1 MTLFKRPLA
10 AIGFTLLGAV
20 ASFEG
25 GFAWAKSPDLP
36 ATAPVPEPNRRDLG
50 EIVSKPEDPAPSSVP
65 LPQTRPDNTPHNN
78 TAPDNTTK
86 EPDRRKPF
94 QGPELPPDWQK
105 PAVVKPLPDPRSE
118 IVPAEKM
125 PAEETA
131 CRERLKALGA
141 EFQEAQAKHDAALGC
156 SLPYPLTLK
165 KLGKSVEITPDAELD
180 CAMAET
186 MSRFVK
192 DVVVPAAKA
201 ELGQELKSISQASG
215 YVCRP
220 RNGSSKLSEHAFGN
234 ALDIAGFTLT
244 DGTTVQVGKTSSAPQ
259 AKMIDQI
266 RKAGCGPFKTV
277 LGPGSDAD
285 HALHLH
291 LDLAP
296 RRNGG
301 TFCQ

>member
-1 MTLFKRPLA
+1 M
-10 AIGFTLLGAV
+10 
-20 ASFEG
+20 
-25 GFAWAKSPDLP
+25 
-36 ATAPVPEPNRRDLG
+36 G
-50 EIVSKPEDPAPSSVP
+50 EIVPMPSDDHAPSNVP
-65 LPQTRPDNTPHNN
+65 LPQARPDNA
-78 TAPDNTTK
+78 APG
-86 EPDRRKPF
+86 EPNDRRPF
-94 QGPELPPDWQK
+94 QGPELPSDWQK
-105 PAVVKPLPDPRSE
+105 PAVVKPVPDPRSE

-125 PAEETA
+125 PVEETA
-131 CRERLKALGA
+131 CRERLNLLGA
-141 EFQEAQAKHDAALGC
+141 EFEEAQAKHDTALGC
-156 SLPYPLTLK
+156 SLPYPLVLK

-186 MSRFVK
+186 MSRFAK
-192 DVVVPAAKA
+192 DVLVPAAKA

-234 ALDIAGFTLT
+234 ALDIAAFTLA

-259 AKMIDQI
+259 AKLIDQI
-266 RKAGCGPFKTV
+266 RKAACGPFKTV

>member
-1 MTLFKRPLA
+1 MDDVT
-10 AIGFTLLGAV
+10 
-20 ASFEG
+20 
-25 GFAWAKSPDLP
+25 P
-36 ATAPVPEPNRRDLG
+36 AP
-50 EIVSKPEDPAPSSVP
+50 PEDLAPSAVP
-65 LPQTRPDNTPHNN
+65 LPQARPDNTVK
-78 TAPDNTTK
+78 DL
-86 EPDRRKPF
+86 DSRRPF
-94 QGPELPPDWQK
+94 QGPELPPGWQK
-105 PAVVKPLPDPRSE
+105 PAAVKSAPDPRSDT
-118 IVPAEKM
+118 VPAEKM
-125 PAEETA
+125 PADETA

-141 EFQEAQAKHDAALGC
+141 EFEQAKARHDDALGC
-156 SLPYPLTLK
+156 SLPYPLVLK
-165 KLGKSVEITPDAELD
+165 KLGKSVEITPDVELD

-192 DVVVPAAKA
+192 DVAAPVAKA
-201 ELGQELKSISQASG
+201 ELGGELKSISQASG

-234 ALDIAGFTLT
+234 ALDIAAFTLA
-244 DGTTVQVGKTSSAPQ
+244 DGTTVEVGRTSSQPQ
-259 AKMIDQI
+259 AKLIEEI
-266 RKAGCGPFKTV
+266 RKAACGPFKTV

>member
-1 MTLFKRPLA
+1 MTLLKRPLA
-10 AIGFTLLGAV
+10 AIGFMLLGAV

-25 GFAWAKSPDLP
+25 GLAWAKSPDLP
-36 ATAPVPEPNRRDLG
+36 ATAPIPDPHRRDMG
-50 EIVSKPEDPAPSSVP
+50 ETVPTPSDDHAPSNVP
-65 LPQTRPDNTPHNN
+65 LPQARPDNA
-78 TAPDNTTK
+78 APNIMVK
-86 EPDRRKPF
+86 EPNGRRPF

-105 PAVVKPLPDPRSE
+105 PAVVKPVPDPRSE

-141 EFQEAQAKHDAALGC
+141 EFQEAQAKHDAVLGC

-192 DVVVPAAKA
+192 DVVVPATKA

-259 AKMIDQI
+259 AKLIDQI

>member
-1 MTLFKRPLA
+1 MTLFKWPLV
-10 AIGFTLLGAV
+10 AIGLTFLGAAV
-20 ASFEG
+20 SFEG
-25 GFAWAKSPDLP
+25 GVAWAKSPDLP
-36 ATAPVPEPNRRDLG
+36 ATAPIPETHRGDMG
-50 EIVSKPEDPAPSSVP
+50 EIKPTPSEDDPPSSVP
-65 LPQTRPDNTPHNN
+65 LPQARPDDRL
-78 TAPDNTTK
+78 PDHQTK
-86 EPDRRKPF
+86 GEKAHKPF
-94 QGPELPPDWQK
+94 QGPELPPDWEN
-105 PAVVKPLPDPRSE
+105 PTVVKPPPDPRSAV
-118 IVPAEKM
+118 VPAEVM

-131 CRERLKALGA
+131 CRKRLAALGA
-141 EFQEAQAKHDAALGC
+141 EFEEAEARHDTALGC
-156 SLPYPLTLK
+156 SLPYPLLLR
-165 KLGKSVEITPDAELD
+165 KLGKSVEIEPDAELN

-192 DVVVPAAKA
+192 DVIVPATKV

-234 ALDIAGFTLT
+234 AMDIAALTLA
-244 DGTTVQVGKTSSAPQ
+244 DGTVVQVGKTSSAAQ
-259 AKMIDQI
+259 AKLIEQI
-266 RKAGCGPFKTV
+266 RKDACGPFKTV
-277 LGPGSDAD
+277 LGPGSDTD

>member
-1 MTLFKRPLA
+1 MTLLKRPLA
-10 AIGFTLLGAV
+10 AIGIALLGAV
-20 ASFEG
+20 ASFDG
-25 GFAWAKSPDLP
+25 GLASARYPRLP
-36 ATAPVPEPNRRDLG
+36 AMAPIPEAHRRDMGEITPVPPEP
-50 EIVSKPEDPAPSSVP
+50 PAPSDVP
-65 LPQTRPDNTPHNN
+65 LPQTRPD
-78 TAPDNTTK
+78 AASDKAAK
-86 EPDRRKPF
+86 EQEGRKTF
-94 QGPELPPDWQK
+94 QGPELPSDWQK
-105 PAVVKPLPDPRSE
+105 PATTKPLPDPRSG
-118 IVPAEKM
+118 IVPAERM

-141 EFQEAQAKHDAALGC
+141 EFEEAKAKHDDALGC
-156 SLPYPLTLK
+156 SLPYPLILK
-165 KLGKSVEITPDAELD
+165 RLGQSIEVTPDVELD

-186 MSRFVK
+186 MSRFIK
-192 DVVVPAAKA
+192 DVVAPAAKA

-234 ALDIAGFTLT
+234 ALDIAAFTLA
-244 DGTTVQVGKTSSAPQ
+244 DGTTVEVGKTTSPPQ
-259 AKMIDQI
+259 AKLIDRI
-266 RKAGCGPFKTV
+266 RKAACGPFKTV

-296 RRNGG
+296 RKNGS

>member
-1 MTLFKRPLA
+1 MTLLKRPLA
-10 AIGFTLLGAV
+10 AIGFMFLGAV
-20 ASFEG
+20 ALFDGSL
-25 GFAWAKSPDLP
+25 ASANSPRLP
-36 ATAPVPEPNRRDLG
+36 ATAPIPELHRGDMG
-50 EIVSKPEDPAPSSVP
+50 EIAPTSAENPAPSNVP
-65 LPQTRPDNTPHNN
+65 LPQARPDS
-78 TAPDNTTK
+78 APDKTVN
-86 EPDRRKPF
+86 EQAGRKPP
-94 QGPELPPDWQK
+94 QGPELPVDWQK
-105 PAVVKPLPDPRSE
+105 PAAEKPLPDPRSN
-118 IVPAEKM
+118 IVAAEKM

-141 EFQEAQAKHDAALGC
+141 DFEEASARHDDTLGC
-156 SLPYPLTLK
+156 SLPYPLMLK
-165 KLGKSVEITPDAELD
+165 KLGNSVEITPDAELD

-186 MSRFVK
+186 MAGFVK
-192 DVVVPAAKA
+192 DVVAPAAKA
-201 ELGQELKSISQASG
+201 ELGQQLKSISQASG

-234 ALDIAGFTLT
+234 ALDIAAFTLV
-244 DGTTVQVGKTSSAPQ
+244 DGTSVEIGKTSSPSQ
-259 AKMIDQI
+259 AKLIDRI
-266 RKAGCGPFKTV
+266 RQAACGPFKTV

>member
-1 MTLFKRPLA
+1 MTLLKRPLA
-10 AIGFTLLGAV
+10 AIAIALLGAV
-20 ASFEG
+20 ASFDG
-25 GFAWAKSPDLP
+25 CLASAKSPRLP
-36 ATAPVPEPNRRDLG
+36 ATAPIPEAHRRDLG
-50 EIVSKPEDPAPSSVP
+50 EVTPVPPETPAPSDVP
-65 LPQTRPDNTPHNN
+65 LPQTRPDE
-78 TAPDNTTK
+78 AAGKDS
-86 EPDRRKPF
+86 DGRKPF
-94 QGPELPPDWQK
+94 QGPELPPGWQK
-105 PAVVKPLPDPRSE
+105 PATAKPLPDPRSN
-118 IVPAEKM
+118 IAPAERM

-141 EFQEAQAKHDAALGC
+141 EFEEAKAKRDDVLGC
-156 SLPYPLTLK
+156 SLPYPLMLK
-165 KLGKSVEITPDAELD
+165 KLERSVEIAPDVEID

-192 DVVVPAAKA
+192 DVVAPAAKA

-220 RNGSSKLSEHAFGN
+220 RNGSTKLSEHAFGN
-234 ALDIAGFTLT
+234 ALDIAGLT
-244 DGTTVQVGKTSSAPQ
+244 FADGTTIEVGKTSSPPQ
-259 AKMIDQI
+259 ARLIDQI
-266 RKAGCGPFKTV
+266 RKAACGPFKTV